1 MLANVTLD
9 DKYTLEKGRVFLTGT
24 QALVRLPMLQ
34 RQRDLAAGLNTA
46 CFISGYRGSP
56 LGLFDQQLWKAR
68 KFLKANHIEF
78 QPGVNEDLAATA
90 VWGSQQLN
98 LFPGANYDGVYSI
111 WYGKGPGVDRSMD
124 VFKHGNSAG
133 TSQHGG
139 VLALCGDDHG
149 AASST
154 VAHQSEHMMMAAM
167 MPMLNPAN
175 VQEFLDYGLLGWAM
189 SRYAGV
195 WVGFKC
201 QTETVESAASVSID
215 PQRLQIQYPDFQ
227 MPPGGLNIRWPDAIL
242 EQELRLQQYK
252 VYAALAFARVNK
264 IDRIV
269 IDSPKPRL
277 GIITTGKSYL
287 DVRQAFD
294 DLGIDEALA
303 AELGIRLY
311 KVGMVWPLEREGAR
325 QFAEGLEEVLVVEE
339 KRAVIENQLK
349 EQLYN
354 WNEQARPRVVGKFDE
369 TGEWLLPSSGEL
381 SPAIVAR
388 AIYKRIRKFHTNARI
403 EERIAFL
410 EQQEAERAAAAGTT
424 KTQRQ
429 PYFCSGCPHNTSTR
443 VPEGSRAVA
452 GIGCHFMSLWMDR
465 STATFTQ
472 MGGEGV
478 PWVGQAP
485 FTDEK
490 HIFANLGD
498 GTYFHSGLLALRASI
513 AAKVNITYKILFN
526 DAVAMTGGQPHDGQ
540 LTPPAIT
547 KQVYGEGVKKIIVVT
562 DEPDKYPVGT
572 DWAPGVTIRHR
583 EELDA
588 VQRELREIEG
598 CTVLLYDQTCAA
610 EKRRRRKRGTFPD
623 PDKRAFINDAV
634 CEGCGDCSVKSNCVS
649 VEPLET
655 ELGRKRKINQ
665 SSCNKDFSCINGFCP
680 SFVTV
685 HGGRVKRARVAPRKG
700 PGPEDMEA
708 RFAGLPAPETPA
720 LDQPYNILIT
730 GIGGT
735 GVVTIGQILGMA
747 AHLEGYGT
755 SVLDFTG
762 LAQKNGAV
770 LSHVRIAKTPE
781 DIHAVRVAAGGASLL
796 LGCDMVVASGDAALE
811 KVHRGVTRA
820 VINTHMTPT
829 AAFTLNP
836 DLKFDDNGMVQAIR
850 KAAGENL
857 SEFLEG
863 TRIATALMGDA
874 IATNMFMLGYAVQR
888 GLVPVSLEAL
898 LKAIELNGTA
908 IDSNI
913 RSLNWGRLY
922 AQDPKAVED
931 IARPAMPPAE
941 LQTFAKTVDELLADR
956 SKRLVGY
963 QNQAYADRYAA
974 LVEKARAAEATKA
987 KGMTGFAEAVARYAY
1002 KLMAYKDEYEVARL
1016 YTDGAFLKK
1025 LNAQFEGDFKLS
1037 FHLAPPLTN
1046 RADPTTGEAK
1056 KSEFGPWMLRAF
1068 GLLAKLKG
1076 LRGTAFDVFG
1086 YTEERKLERQLIAD
1100 YFALVEELCAGL
1112 NTGNHALAM
1121 QLASIPEDIR
1131 GYGHIKLRSLT
1142 AARTKWAKLL
1152 DTFRAP
1158 PAPMASA
1165 AE

>member
-9 DKYTLEKGRVFLTGT
+9 DKYTLERGRVFLTGT

-34 RQRDLAAGLNTA
+34 RKRDLAAGLNTA
-46 CFISGYRGSP
+46 AFISGYRGSP

-68 KFLKANHIEF
+68 KYLKENHIQF

-98 LFPGANYDGVYSI
+98 MFPKAKYDGVFGI

-124 VFKHGNSAG
+124 VFKHANSAG
-133 TSQHGG
+133 TSKHGG

-167 MPMLNPAN
+167 MPMLHPAN
-175 VQEFLDYGLLGWAM
+175 VQEFIDYGLLGWTM

-215 PQRLQIQYPDFQ
+215 PDRLQIAYPTDFQ

-242 EQELRLQQYK
+242 EQEDRLQRHK
-252 VYAALAFARVNK
+252 AYAALAFARANK

-269 IDSPKPRL
+269 IDSPRPRL

-287 DVRQAFD
+287 DVRQALE
-294 DLGIDEALA
+294 DLGITEEMA
-303 AELGIRLY
+303 ADMGIRLY

-325 QFAEGLEEVLVVEE
+325 QFAEGLEEVIVVEE
-339 KRAVIENQLK
+339 KRAIIENQLK

-354 WNEQARPRVVGKFDE
+354 WREDVRPRVIGKFDAD
-369 TGEWLLPSSGEL
+369 GKWLLPSSGEI
-381 SPAIVAR
+381 SPAIVAK
-388 AIYKRIRKFHTNARI
+388 ALYTWLKRYGTNARI
-403 EERIAFL
+403 EERIAFI
-410 EQQEAERAAAAGTT
+410 EQKERETAASSIG
-424 KTQRQ
+424 KTQRT

-472 MGGEGV
+472 MGGEGT
-478 PWVGQAP
+478 PWIGQAP
-485 FTDEK
+485 FTDEN

-498 GTYFHSGLLALRASI
+498 GTYFHSGLLALRASV

-540 LTPPAIT
+540 LTPQQISL
-547 KQVYGEGVKKIIVVT
+547 QVYGEGVRRIALVS

-572 DWAPGVTIRHR
+572 EWAPGTTFHHR
-583 EELDA
+583 DELDA
-588 VQRELREIEG
+588 VQKELREIPG
-598 CTVLLYDQTCAA
+598 CSVLIYDQTCAA

-623 PDKRAFINDAV
+623 PDKRVFINEAV

-649 VEPLET
+649 VEPQET

-665 SSCNKDFSCINGFCP
+665 SSCNKDFSCVKGFCP

-685 HGGRVKRARVAPRKG
+685 HGGKVKRAKVQVKKNPDGVA
-700 PGPEDMEA
+700 DDL
-708 RFAGLPAPETPA
+708 FAGLKAPEVAP
-720 LDQPYNILIT
+720 LSQPYNILIT

-747 AHLEGYGT
+747 AHIQGYGT

-770 LSHVRIAKTPE
+770 LSHVRIARNPE
-781 DIHAVRVAAGGASLL
+781 DIHAVRVAAGGANLV
-796 LGCDMVVASGDAALE
+796 LGCDMVVAAGDAALE
-811 KVHRGVTRA
+811 KMQKGATRA
-820 VINTHMTPT
+820 LINTHLTPT
-829 AAFTLNP
+829 AAFQLNP
-836 DLKFDDNGMVQAIR
+836 NLQLDDHKMAEAIR
-850 KAAGENL
+850 NAAGDNL
-857 SEFLEG
+857 SEFVEA

-888 GLVPVSLEAL
+888 GLIPVSLDAL

-908 IDSNI
+908 IDAN
-913 RSLNWGRLY
+913 RKALNWGRLY
-922 AQDPKAVED
+922 AQD
-931 IARPAMPPAE
+931 
-941 LQTFAKTVDELLADR
+941 AKTVDAIAEPAMATMIPKAFARTTEELLADR
-956 SKRLVGY
+956 IPRLVAY
-963 QNQAYADRYAA
+963 QNEAYAQRYRA
-974 LVEKARAAEATKA
+974 LVEKAQSAEAQKA
-987 KGMTGFAEAVARYAY
+987 KGMSGFAEAVARYAY

-1016 YTDGAFLKK
+1016 YTDGEFLKK
-1025 LNAQFEGDFKLS
+1025 LNAQFEGDFKLE
-1037 FHLAPPLTN
+1037 FHLAPPLLN
-1046 RADPTTGEAK
+1046 PPDPETGIAQK
-1056 KSEFGPWMLRAF
+1056 KQFGPWMFRAF
-1068 GLLAKLKG
+1068 RLLTKFKG
-1076 LRGTAFDVFG
+1076 LRGTALDVFG
-1086 YTEERKLERQLIAD
+1086 YTHERKTERRLIED
-1100 YFALVEELCAGL
+1100 YFVLIEELCAGL
-1112 NTGNHALAM
+1112 TTDNHGLAVALAK
-1121 QLASIPEDIR
+1121 IPEDIR
-1131 GYGHIKLRSLT
+1131 GYGHVKVKHLKD
-1142 AARTKWAKLL
+1142 AKDKEAKLL
-1152 DTFRAP
+1152 ASFRD
-1158 PAPMASA
+1158 PAPLATA